1 MCTQRTEEKKSPL
14 LCHFHAKVVKNAFLL
29 AKTPGG
35 LVRNSSDVEDIYEDI
50 HIQDFTSP
58 RIITS
63 PISLPTSPTSP
74 LIEFRTS
81 PYYYSEL
88 ISKNPT
94 YNINNIKTSTLTP
107 YKKTSHYRTKPS
119 SQTLKNVN
127 FRSYV
132 PKVASEQLN
141 ELHKR
146 FAASDN
152 RDTTVRKI
160 EEQYSVVNK
169 RNKENV
175 QHCADAN
182 GNIQSDNTANIN
194 KLFVDGRI
202 KSLESP
208 VLTDNSHDSDDIPPE
223 KPPLVRNGH
232 LININNK
239 TSFCK
244 NFTYQET
251 SDEENNTQDKQATS
265 PISPCDNIKLFE
277 KPSFQNF
284 GPPKLNRPNSLSFKS
299 NNEFE
304 TFHGNKLNKINVCN
318 NKPPLQPKKSQLNR
332 STFGKARPRSL
343 ECERVTIAVKS
354 NFTKNRPKSLETPKF
369 EIDDEFFQTQ
379 LEQSRNKLNS
389 NQIYFLPSPYTE
401 NDFSERIEQ
410 IKEEEEEDM
419 SRGRHIYETA
429 FDSKVSKSDD
439 DLDIDEVT
447 HRSLLNLKRPNSACG
462 FVSSKLSFRTKL
474 VKSKSANLQKFTS
487 LKPKYLASVESLTES
502 LNEVSIK
509 HSPSPDKTFTNITNL
524 PNLSCSKNLTPPS
537 TEPLPPK
544 FSNMNIAMTPKS
556 LKYKLDKPKK
566 PKNSFLHATISKIR
580 AKYSSSD
587 SMTSSSNSLESINSS
602 SSNNSRSN
610 SISSHSSD
618 GASTFNIP
626 IHPVRHTKLNILSP
640 ISDKSFMEQSSEHD
654 GHKTTT
660 AVIIED
666 KKPSPDT
673 SNNKCKKRVL
683 QNKNLPN
690 QIENHQGSD
699 SGISVESKNDLFK
712 DFNHPFDQTKIGKKR
727 ESDTNNSQRRDS
739 INSIDIQDLPFDM
752 PKLRK
757 KRQAPQLAF
766 TLQAN
771 LPPSNVNIH
780 VEDTTTYATNTQTHH
795 SSHNQA
801 IVQDST
807 SCNTSNTIKEPDIQ
821 PSSKTNPK
829 DTTSLSSL
837 ELSILPFDMPKLR
850 RKLQQESCLK
860 MNLPPPVESAVKCA
874 SSDVPCNDRIGCPE
888 DVAED
893 KAGSCYLEESSCVD
907 KIEEKLPFDMP
918 KLRRR
923 MQQLSSQDGESPSTS
938 QSAGPTRPLSLNMN
952 AIGTVSS
959 LRKQANCLSLNLV
972 PAYVSGEPV
981 DVDLPLE
988 RQGWYHGSVTRHEA
1002 ENILRNS
1009 NEGSYL
1015 VRNSESNRP
1024 DYSLSLKS
1032 ARGFMHMKIQR
1043 DPDTG
1048 KFILGQFSAPFD
1060 SVPEMIQHFAENR
1073 LPILGAEHMCL
1084 LHPMIEQLL

>member
-1 MCTQRTEEKKSPL
+1 
-14 LCHFHAKVVKNAFLL
+14 
-29 AKTPGG
+29 
-35 LVRNSSDVEDIYEDI
+35 
-50 HIQDFTSP
+50 
-58 RIITS
+58 
-63 PISLPTSPTSP
+63 
-74 LIEFRTS
+74 
-81 PYYYSEL
+81 
-88 ISKNPT
+88 
-94 YNINNIKTSTLTP
+94 
-107 YKKTSHYRTKPS
+107 
-119 SQTLKNVN
+119 
-127 FRSYV
+127 
-132 PKVASEQLN
+132 
-141 ELHKR
+141 
-146 FAASDN
+146 
-152 RDTTVRKI
+152 
-160 EEQYSVVNK
+160 
-169 RNKENV
+169 
-175 QHCADAN
+175 
-182 GNIQSDNTANIN
+182 
-194 KLFVDGRI
+194 
-202 KSLESP
+202 
-208 VLTDNSHDSDDIPPE
+208 
-223 KPPLVRNGH
+223 
-232 LININNK
+232 
-239 TSFCK
+239 
-244 NFTYQET
+244 
-251 SDEENNTQDKQATS
+251 
-265 PISPCDNIKLFE
+265 
-277 KPSFQNF
+277 
-284 GPPKLNRPNSLSFKS
+284 
-299 NNEFE
+299 
-304 TFHGNKLNKINVCN
+304 
-318 NKPPLQPKKSQLNR
+318 
-332 STFGKARPRSL
+332 
-343 ECERVTIAVKS
+343 
-354 NFTKNRPKSLETPKF
+354 
-369 EIDDEFFQTQ
+369 
-379 LEQSRNKLNS
+379 
-389 NQIYFLPSPYTE
+389 
-401 NDFSERIEQ
+401 
-410 IKEEEEEDM
+410 M

-712 DFNHPFDQTKIGKKR
+712 DFNHPFDQTKIVESYIRLRVLEYRNRESTPSTSSDREGGEGKEERMWACVSQNKNLPNQIENHQGSDSGISVESKNDLFKDFNHPFDQTKIGKKR

-780 VEDTTTYATNTQTHH
+780 VEDTTTHATNTQTHH

-807 SCNTSNTIKEPDIQ
+807 FCNTSNTIKEPDIQ
-821 PSSKTNPK
+821 PSSNSQTNPK

-923 MQQLSSQDGESPSTS
+923 MQQLSSQDGECPSTS
-938 QSAGPTRPLSLNMN
+938 QSSGPTRPLSLNMN